1 MSLSSRNGNGA
12 GAQWT
17 CALLLCGCALFLTLP
32 ARAQQLSFVPS
43 VQTTAE
49 YDTNRLLS
57 QTKRGGEWY
66 EALFAA
72 DLMRETV
79 RSTLE
84 VLPQIAVQES
94 SFKSLN
100 RLEAQ
105 LGMRGEYR
113 SQKTDYKGIASY
125 HREDAYNTEY
135 GLVQFDPLNPGAPD
149 TVGTGAVVTGIT
161 RQSWTVGPNITHNFT
176 QRFSGELDANYN
188 AVRYSTEIPQTLVSF
203 DSPYVELDALWALSQ
218 LSAVGVGPFYSS
230 YNPVNGRENGALVS
244 QSYGAVFT
252 YRYRTAQTAN
262 FSIDLKVGKDE
273 QNQFD
278 GSRSSVTAW
287 GVEWRGSQQWLTSRL
302 QYSVGRFLEPSS
314 VGGEV
319 GLYQIRAQYT
329 RSFGPRFSG
338 LLATRLTR
346 TSRLGNSSAG
356 NRDRSY
362 GEASVQYALTR
373 EWSLQGGLRYGWQK
387 LSPAASAVHNEG
399 VFITVGFHGLNP
411 HR

>member
-1 MSLSSRNGNGA
+1 MSLSSRNLNGA
-12 GAQWT
+12 GARWPY
-17 CALLLCGCALFLTLP
+17 ALPLCLCTTVLLAP
-32 ARAQQLSFVPS
+32 AARAQRVSFVPA

-57 QTKRGGEWY
+57 QHKQGGEWY
-66 EALFAA
+66 EARLSA

-84 VLPQIAVQES
+84 VLPQVSLQES
-94 SFKSLN
+94 SYKALKTF
-100 RLEAQ
+100 EGQ

-113 SQKTDYKGIASY
+113 SERTDYKGVATY
-125 HREDAYNTEY
+125 HRQDAYNSEY
-135 GLVQFDPLNPGAPD
+135 GVVQFDPLNPGAPN
-149 TVGTGAVVTGIT
+149 TVGTGEVVTGIT
-161 RQSWTVGPNITHNFT
+161 RQSWNIGPNITHDFT
-176 QRFSGELDANYN
+176 QRFSGEFDANYN
-188 AVRYSTEIPQTLVSF
+188 AVRYSREIPQTLVSF
-203 DSPYVELDALWALSQ
+203 DSPYVELDALWRLSQ
-218 LSAVGVGPFYSS
+218 LTAIGLGPFYSA
-230 YNPVNGRENGALVS
+230 YRPVNGFENGALRS
-244 QSYGAVFT
+244 DSYGAVFT

-273 QNQFD
+273 QDQFD
-278 GSRSSVTAW
+278 GSKRSVTAW
-287 GVEWRGSQQWLTSRL
+287 GLEWRGSQQWLTSRL

-329 RSFGPRFSG
+329 RSFGPRLSG
-338 LLATRLTR
+338 LLATRLSR
-346 TSRLGNSSAG
+346 TSRLGQSSD

-373 EWSLQGGLRYGWQK
+373 EWTLQGGLRYGWQK
-387 LSPAASAVHNEG
+387 LSSKVSAVHNEG